1 MTETENERLSELLA
15 AAVEDWTP
23 GAASGAARVLFLAFL
38 KGSEVLDQCRAVLSD
53 AELARSVQF
62 IREGDQ
68 AHFLQRRAF
77 RRYCGALASGSSRP
91 LSAIEFDETDNG
103 RPYLSQRPD
112 LWFSFSGCR
121 VGFLGA
127 WSLTHAIGV
136 DLEDLAREVEA
147 VELAVR
153 FFTSAEYRAV
163 ANASIPSHTFLQLWS
178 LKEAALKS
186 IGEGLPYGL
195 DAFEFELTP
204 ALRLVS
210 GPAEQGGADAFFPHL
225 TDRPNICAAMVI
237 RDR

>member
-1 MTETENERLSELLA
+1 MTRTGSDRVEDRFAVS
-15 AAVEDWTP
+15 VEDWTP
-23 GAASGAARVLFLAFL
+23 AAAPEAVRVLFMPVLS
-38 KGSEVLDQCRAVLSD
+38 GSEVVDQCRVVLSE
-53 AELARSVQF
+53 AELGRSAKL
-62 IREGDQ
+62 IRHEDR

-77 RRYCGALASGSSRP
+77 RRFCGALAGGSSRP
-91 LSAIEFDETDNG
+91 LSVVDFDETDKG
-103 RPYLSQRPD
+103 RPHLSGHPD

-121 VGFLGA
+121 LGFLGA
-127 WSLTHAIGV
+127 WSTTHAIGV

-147 VELAVR
+147 VELATR
-153 FFTSAEYRAV
+153 FFTRGEAESV
-163 ANASIPSHTFLQLWS
+163 ADAPVPRHTFLHLWS

-210 GPAEQGGADAFFPHL
+210 GPAEYGGADAFFPHL